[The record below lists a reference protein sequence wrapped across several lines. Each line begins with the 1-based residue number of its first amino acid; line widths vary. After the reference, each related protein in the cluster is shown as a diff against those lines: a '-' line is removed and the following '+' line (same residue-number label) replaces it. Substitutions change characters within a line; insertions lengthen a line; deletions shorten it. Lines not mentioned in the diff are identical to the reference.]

1 MSLRDTYREYVKSTL
16 EQRKMPGAGV
26 FVRRGSEVLFDEG
39 VGYADREAGRQV
51 TTETIFGIGSVTKC
65 FTTVAIMQL
74 VDADKLK
81 VTDRACDYLP
91 KFERSGDTDL
101 SGITLHHLMT
111 NSSGLPPLPFLAQ
124 ALVRSYKAEVSK
136 ELLKIDVEKLPE
148 PIDTADELV
157 EAIAAAGIELLAP
170 PGETF
175 SYSNDGFAMLGRI
188 VELVSGATY
197 DDYVH
202 TNILEPLGMTRSLL
216 DAERLPAMGDVAELY
231 SYIDGF
237 ERVERTPGWWAA
249 PSMTSAGFLKSTAGD
264 MGRYAELFFGN
275 RPDLLSPESVAAM
288 THPHVVTGGDGRYYG
303 YGLMV
308 QPDYHGRK
316 MVEHGGNIKGVAAY
330 FTMFPEEQIVSV
342 VLNNITGGPTG
353 GLALAGANLAIGL
366 PVTEK
371 RVTYPAAKVPSS
383 DVEKML
389 GHFKSQEGAA
399 IEFARAE
406 DGSVHAK
413 IQTTTLGATPVS
425 ADKLLVE
432 LNGDEATA
440 YFRDPGA
447 DGYQAVFFGFRVL
460 KRYVPEPAADSGDG
474 ESASEAEAASAGA

>member
-1 MSLRDTYREYVKSTL
+1 MPIQDTYRAHLKSTL

-39 VGYADREAGRQV
+39 VGYADREASRPV

-74 VDADKLK
+74 VDAGKLR
-81 VTDRACDYLP
+81 VSDRVCDYLP
-91 KFERSGDTDL
+91 AFERSGDTDL

-157 EAIAAAGIELLAP
+157 EAIAGAGIELLAP

-188 VELVSGATY
+188 VELASGMGY
-197 DDYVH
+197 EEYVH
-202 TNILEPLGMTRSLL
+202 EHVLEPLGMSRSLF
-216 DAERLPAMGDVAELY
+216 DAERLPGMGDVAELY

-237 ERVERTPGWWAA
+237 DRVEVTPGWWYA
-249 PSMTSAGFLKSTAGD
+249 PSMTSAGFLKSTARD

-275 RPDLLSPESVAAM
+275 RPDVLSPESVAAM
-288 THPHVVTGGDGRYYG
+288 TQPHIVTGGDGRYYG

-308 QPDYHGRK
+308 QPDYQGRK
-316 MVEHGGNIKGVAAY
+316 LVEHGGNIKGVAAY
-330 FTMFPEEQIVSV
+330 FTMLPEEQLVSV

-353 GLALAGANLAIGL
+353 GMALAGINLALGL
-366 PVTEK
+366 PTSEK
-371 RVTYPAAKVPSS
+371 RVSYPSASVPATAV
-383 DVEKML
+383 DKMI

-406 DGSVHAK
+406 DGSVRLK
-413 IQTTTLGATPVS
+413 MQTISLGARPVS
-425 ADKLLVE
+425 ADKLLVD
-432 LNGDEATA
+432 LNGDEAAA

-447 DGYQAVFFGFRVL
+447 DGYEAVFFGFRVL
-460 KRYVPEPAADSGDG
+460 KRYVPEPAADTGDG
-474 ESASEAEAASAGA
+474 EGASEAEAASAGA